1 MFTIN
6 LMLPVVCALFNLSF
20 ISLSLSSHQIP
31 SNSFTVL
38 KSPEFW
44 KMLVQ
49 VVHALCQ
56 LNSWE
61 AIRGIGV
68 WLKLLIS
75 STPPW
80 ITAAEL
86 HAKGSYESACE
97 EYLKALEMLPSSTM
111 GSSDAINAP
120 VIEFIVNRV
129 RWSKIGKRRMV
140 EELRET

>member
-1 MFTIN
+1 
-6 LMLPVVCALFNLSF
+6 
-20 ISLSLSSHQIP
+20 
-31 SNSFTVL
+31 
-38 KSPEFW
+38 
-44 KMLVQ
+44 MLVQ

-68 WLKLLIS
+68 WLKHLIS
-75 STPPW
+75 STPLW
-80 ITAAEL
+80 ISAAES

-129 RWSKIGKRRMV
+129 RWLTQRRTGRGGMG
-140 EELRET
+140 ELREV